1 MENWDRFEMGKIT
14 SVEISDE
21 ASAYI
26 KKAIKEERFRHF
38 REFMTR
44 CLELAVIYT
53 IDHWDVHKG
62 IFFVDPCRICLMPTE
77 TLEVILKYIPNE
89 EHEQVGRDIGNCAR
103 AYFRRVGL
111 DPKNSENWG
120 TTLRRMTYDGW
131 GRFSINGNIIENAH
145 PVLPDA
151 IVKGLLESVLNVA
164 LEPVELTKEAY
175 IFRVTT
181 PTP

>member
-1 MENWDRFEMGKIT
+1 MGKIT

-38 REFMTR
+38 RDFMTR

-53 IDHWDVHKG
+53 MDHWDVHKG

-77 TLEVILKYIPNE
+77 TLEAILKHIPNE
-89 EHEQVGRDIGNCAR
+89 QHEQVGRDIGNCAR

-111 DPKNSENWG
+111 DPKYSENWG
-120 TTLRRMTYDGW
+120 TVLRRMTYDGW
-131 GRFSINGNIIENAH
+131 GRFSINDNIIENAH

-151 IVKGLLESVLNVA
+151 IVKGLLESVLNLS
-164 LEPVELTKEAY
+164 LEPVELTKELY
-175 IFRVTT
+175 IFKIVKAVS
-181 PTP
+181 